1 VDDVL
6 GACHT
11 SKGSRADLSGVVR
24 QDELGQYI
32 QDLSSPDARKDE
44 SWCL

>member
-11 SKGSRADLSGVVR
+11 SKGSRLDGGRARNR
-24 QDELGQYI
+24 QT
-32 QDLSSPDARKDE
+32 
-44 SWCL
+44 W